1 MLNFHIFFCFRA
13 KARPSK
19 KARVN
24 NPPEDQVVLEPEQTV
39 ELEQTVEPEGPNP
52 EATFD
57 EPPPQDHNIDEQL
70 EVDIA
75 VPDAEPAD
83 PIRADDRSSSPVRAT
98 DTPSTPEKAAGDK
111 EGEVIITGI
120 GHTSPGHPVILA
132 KHSAKEER
140 AAMEK
145 GKWSTDLSSY
155 AHLSAQELHS
165 GFLNRLHSNRDYEAG
180 LVNLM
185 KERYEVFSSLPLFVN
200 PIL

>member
-1 MLNFHIFFCFRA
+1 MLNFRIFPVFRA

-24 NPPEDQVVLEPEQTV
+24 NPPEDQEAHEPEQTV
-39 ELEQTVEPEGPNP
+39 EPELAMEPEGPHL

-57 EPPPQDHNIDEQL
+57 EPPPQDHNLDEKP

-75 VPDAEPAD
+75 APDAELAYPN
-83 PIRADDRSSSPVRAT
+83 RADDRSSSPVRAT
-98 DTPSTPEKAAGDK
+98 ETPSTPKKATRDK

-132 KHSAKEER
+132 KHSAEEER
-140 AAMEK
+140 AGMEK
-145 GKWSTDLSSY
+145 GKWSTELSRY

-165 GFLNRLHSNRDYEAG
+165 GF
-180 LVNLM
+180 
-185 KERYEVFSSLPLFVN
+185 
-200 PIL
+200 